1 MFAFMKNSGS
11 KLFLSPKFSVSKI
24 DICHEIQEFDS
35 TDTILK
41 SNKNNAPD
49 FTGDFRVAHTQ
60 IHFILGDD
68 MSAKTVSEE
77 AAHTV
82 SPRQW
87 IRLVVVYLLIPLILF
102 ICGGDLGWWQAWLYS
117 ILILAAGIGGRMWAE
132 QRHPGLT
139 AERQN
144 IEKIKTAKA
153 WDKVLAP
160 LMAVSLVF
168 PMVIVAGLDHR
179 FNWSPEFPLWLSVVG
194 FLFIAFGYSFA
205 AWAFVENRF
214 FSSVVRIQT
223 DRGHVVCDTGPY
235 RFVRHPGYAGSIV
248 PLFGIV
254 LALGS
259 VWSMIPAAVATII
272 AVIRIVLE
280 DQTLQEELPGYR
292 DYTQRVRYRLI
303 PGIY

>member
-1 MFAFMKNSGS
+1 
-11 KLFLSPKFSVSKI
+11 
-24 DICHEIQEFDS
+24 
-35 TDTILK
+35 
-41 SNKNNAPD
+41 
-49 FTGDFRVAHTQ
+49 
-60 IHFILGDD
+60 

-77 AAHTV
+77 VAHTV

-117 ILILAAGIGGRMWAE
+117 MLILAASIGGRMWAE

-144 IEKIKTAKA
+144 IETIQNAKA

-160 LMAVSLVF
+160 LMAVSVVF

-179 FNWSPEFPLWLSVVG
+179 FNWSPEFPLWLSIVG
-194 FLFIAFGYSFA
+194 FIFIAFGYAFA
-205 AWAFVENRF
+205 AWALAENRF

-223 DRGHVVCDTGPY
+223 DRGHLVCDTGPY
-235 RFVRHPGYAGSIV
+235 RFVRHPGYAGSML
-248 PLFGIV
+248 PLFSIV

-259 VWSMIPAAVATII
+259 VWTLIPAAVATII
-272 AVIRIVLE
+272 GVIRTALE
-280 DQTLQEELPGYR
+280 DQTLQEELSGYR
-292 DYTQRVRYRLI
+292 DYAQRVRYRLI